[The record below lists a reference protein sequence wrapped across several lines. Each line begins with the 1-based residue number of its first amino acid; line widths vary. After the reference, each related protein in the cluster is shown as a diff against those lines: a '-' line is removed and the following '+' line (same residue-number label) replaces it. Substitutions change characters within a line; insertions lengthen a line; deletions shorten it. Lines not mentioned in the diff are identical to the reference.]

1 MKKDIAALHLH
12 KALNRPD
19 CFCIPIQLF
28 HIRNPE
34 IGLSARIIVD
44 KNAGPDQFIHINLH
58 EMK

>member
-1 MKKDIAALHLH
+1 MKKDITALQFH

-19 CFCIPIQLF
+19 CFCIPIQLL

-44 KNAGPDQFIHINLH
+44 KNAGQEQFIQVN
-58 EMK
+58 